1 MDASG
6 IHGLHCRSVG
16 RHPRHTALN
25 DLVISSL
32 VSIDIPSI
40 PEPSSLFQSNTKCE
54 DDVSI
59 VPWKSGHPLTWDIT
73 CCDTSAPTCIP
84 LATSG
89 AAGKVANLAESRKKQ
104 LYQKLEPTHYLIWEM
119 DIASKP
125 QSFHQLCQCTSMSMQ
140 KFNAVLVMGHHSLSS
155 VLGIYMYTVCMYI
168 CIIRDTQCIIYR
180 YLRRYV
186 YISYMDCV
194 YNMIMKI

>member
-1 MDASG
+1 MSWTQASCLSGQVALALGSLTFWLLLQCALCGGHVDASG

-16 RHPRHTALN
+16 RHPRHAALN

-32 VSIDIPSI
+32 ASIDIPSI
-40 PEPSSLFQSNTKCE
+40 LEPSSLFQSNTKCE

-119 DIASKP
+119 DIVSKP
-125 QSFHQLCQCTSMSMQ
+125 QSFHQLCQCISVCMQ
-140 KFNAVLVMGHHSLSS
+140 KFDPL
-155 VLGIYMYTVCMYI
+155 
-168 CIIRDTQCIIYR
+168 
-180 YLRRYV
+180 
-186 YISYMDCV
+186 
-194 YNMIMKI
+194 